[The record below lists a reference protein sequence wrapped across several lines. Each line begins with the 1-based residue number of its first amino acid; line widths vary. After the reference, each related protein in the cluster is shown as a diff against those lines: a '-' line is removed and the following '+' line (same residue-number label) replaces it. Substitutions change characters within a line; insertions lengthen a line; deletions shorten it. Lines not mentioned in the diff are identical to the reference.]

1 MLDRV
6 RNVRESEL
14 PVCSKCEIRSY
25 CERCPGLAWMEGGDL
40 LGAYE
45 RACALAEQKAKIA
58 DIADAKSA
66 WLKQVSVES
75 GVNPA
80 NPAHAPKKVG
90 RMEIKEKEISYV

>member
-1 MLDRV
+1 RI

-45 RACALAEQKAKIA
+45 RACALAEQKAKVA
-58 DIADAKSA
+58 GVADAKSA
-66 WLKQVSVES
+66 WHKQVSAVS
-75 GVNPA
+75 GLAPA
-80 NPAHAPKKVG
+80 NTAHALRKIESI
-90 RMEIKEKEISYV
+90 EIKEKEISYV